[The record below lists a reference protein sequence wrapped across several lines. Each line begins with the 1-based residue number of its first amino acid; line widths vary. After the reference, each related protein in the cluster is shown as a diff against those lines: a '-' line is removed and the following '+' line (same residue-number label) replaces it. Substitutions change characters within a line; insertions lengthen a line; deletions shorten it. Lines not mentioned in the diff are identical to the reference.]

1 MGKTKAALV
10 LAVLAAVFY
19 AASAP
24 FSKALMESIPPT
36 MMAAFLYLGAG
47 CGVGIMYAVH
57 WKKEA
62 PLDRLTKSDLPYTIA
77 MIVLDILAPIFLMV
91 GIAHGSASNASL
103 LGNFEI
109 VATTIIALV
118 FFREPVSGKLWIA
131 IAFIVVASIMLS
143 WEGQASLDLSAGSLF
158 VILATICWGIENNCT
173 RKISD
178 KSTYEIVLLKG
189 VFSGGGALVIALVIG
204 ERFFDPTLIAAAMAL
219 GFVSYGLSI
228 FFYIRAQAVLG
239 AAKTSAYYAIAPF
252 VGVMLA
258 AIFLGEHFTVLFAAA
273 FVVMAIGTAF
283 TIMDTFDSEH
293 AHEHR
298 HLIIHRHDG
307 KIHSHTFVHSH
318 PHHHAMGGQP
328 HLHTHPRS
336 AFKEELEQL
345 HASG

>member
-1 MGKTKAALV
+1 MGKTKVALI

-24 FSKALMESIPPT
+24 FSKVLMENIPPT

-62 PLDRLTKSDLPYTIA
+62 PSERLSKRDLPYTIA

-91 GIAHGSASNASL
+91 GIAQGNASNASL

-109 VATTIIALV
+109 VATTVIALV
-118 FFREPVSGKLWIA
+118 VFREPVSGKLWIA
-131 IAFIVVASIMLS
+131 IIFIVVASIMLS
-143 WEGQASLDLSAGSLF
+143 WESQASLDLSFGSIF

-178 KSTYEIVLLKG
+178 KSTYEIVVLKG
-189 VFSGGGALVIALVIG
+189 VFSGGGALMIALAIG
-204 ERFFDPTLIAAAMAL
+204 ERFFDPVLIAIAMAL

-252 VGVMLA
+252 VGVILA
-258 AIFLGEHFTVLFAAA
+258 ALFLGERFTILFAVA
-273 FVVMAIGTAF
+273 FLVMAIGAAF
-283 TIMDTFDSEH
+283 TVMDTFDRGH
-293 AHEHR
+293 AHEHC
-298 HLIIHRHDG
+298 HTVVHRHDG
-307 KIHSHTFVHSH
+307 KIHAHALVHSH
-318 PHHHAMGGQP
+318 PHRHAIGIRP
-328 HLHTHPRS
+328 HLHRHPQS
-336 AFKEELEQL
+336 TFDEELERL
-345 HASG
+345 HAS